1 MDQRTSSEKAYRAI
15 LQAILE
21 GQLPKGEFLSQRM
34 LASIADTSIISV
46 REALKRLEHEHIL
59 EAIPKWGVRIPLET
73 RERIQGLYGVREAL
87 EVMVAYLLCLQDDPL
102 VAQEILEKATE
113 CDLITTEGKESVDYF
128 AQKHRELHLLM
139 AERSG
144 NHHLKLELER
154 LGLRSL
160 LYQSAKSTWAN
171 QVDDW
176 RNWHRNLVGEIFSH
190 DPARAQE
197 AMHRHIQHGLHHDL
211 VMFDRGM
218 FV

>member
-34 LASIADTSIISV
+34 LASIAGTSIISV

-87 EVMVAYLLCLQDDPL
+87 EVMVAYLLCTQNDPV
-102 VAQEILEKATE
+102 VAKEIMEKATE
-113 CDLITTEGKESVDYF
+113 CDLITTEGEGSVEYF

-144 NHHLKLELER
+144 NRHLKIELER

-160 LYQSAKSTWAN
+160 LYQSAKSTWASE
-171 QVDDW
+171 VADW
-176 RNWHRNLVGEIFSH
+176 RNWHRNLVGEIFSC

-197 AMHRHIQHGLHHDL
+197 AMHQHIQHGLHHDL
-211 VMFDRGM
+211 LMFDRGM